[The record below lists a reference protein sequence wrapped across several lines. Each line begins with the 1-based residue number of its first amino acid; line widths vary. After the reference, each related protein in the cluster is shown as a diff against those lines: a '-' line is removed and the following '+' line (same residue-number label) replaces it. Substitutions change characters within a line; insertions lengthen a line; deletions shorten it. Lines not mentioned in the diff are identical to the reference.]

1 MRLRCITWNLA
12 AINNN
17 PFEYWITHHDA
28 AYNELMAKA
37 AAYIK
42 NDPGVPVST
51 VFTDEMFE
59 ELKSNLLK
67 KYDEPAVAAT
77 EKIWR
82 DDYSSRLT
90 VKSFLKDKELGA
102 KRLTSMPDRVTNTI
116 VGGGATACRP
126 TVINCYEGGDLS
138 SIPLWWNQWKCFMFE
153 EPHNA
158 AERLVPIKK
167 AKYPAITDHEES
179 ISLPLQTLCLAI
191 FDAVM
196 VDMMN
201 RIAPATWQNLRAEI
215 SNALN
220 KQKWPRTTEILSK
233 SYADADVM
241 FLQEVS
247 AAYVEDL
254 AHSQFGASHHIVRP
268 AKLGKRDQNSV
279 ILARREVFAEAPV
292 VVEPETPISGVGAGD
307 LLLARATLGDQDVYL
322 ASFHGDTN
330 GLLSLPVVK
339 TVAHLV
345 ADKTAIFGLDAN
357 THVAHIEG
365 KKQGRDDFMSACEE
379 LGFTYVHDG
388 TTTYNARTYLQPQLH
403 KACTREEFAR
413 KGDVNPKDAILYCG
427 VVSSHADAAKDN
439 TGEMSYVED
448 TPLPSMTFPSDHAIL
463 RTIVNIT
470 L

>member
-28 AYNELMAKA
+28 AYNELMSKA
-37 AAYIK
+37 AQYIK
-42 NDPGVPVST
+42 NDKGVPVST
-51 VFTDEMFE
+51 VFTDEMFA
-59 ELKSNLLK
+59 ELKTHLLQ
-67 KYDEPAVAAT
+67 KYDAPAVEAT

-82 DDYSSRLT
+82 EDYSSRLT
-90 VKSFLKDKELGA
+90 IESFLKDKELGA

-116 VGGGATACRP
+116 VASDTACRP

-138 SIPLWWNQWKCFMFE
+138 SMDAWWDQWKTFMFE
-153 EPHNA
+153 EPHKA
-158 AERLVPIKK
+158 ADRLVPINKS
-167 AKYPAITDHEES
+167 KYPAITEHEAG
-179 ISLPLQTLCLAI
+179 ISLPLQALCLAI

-196 VDMMN
+196 VDMMH

-215 SNALN
+215 ANALN
-220 KQKWPRTTEILSK
+220 KRKWPRTTEILTD

-247 AAYVEDL
+247 AAYISDL
-254 AHSQFGASHHIVRP
+254 ASSPFGASHHIVSP

-279 ILARREVFAEAPV
+279 ILARREVFPNAPV
-292 VVEPETPISGVGAGD
+292 EVALGEEIKGVGAGD
-307 LLLARATLGDQDVYL
+307 LLVAQTKLGDEDVYL

-330 GLLSLPVVK
+330 GLLSIPVVEAVARFVHGK
-339 TVAHLV
+339 T
-345 ADKTAIFGLDAN
+345 TIFGLDAN
-357 THVAHIEG
+357 THALHVEG
-365 KKQGRDDFMSACEE
+365 KKQGVDEFVAACANLK
-379 LGFTYVHDG
+379 LGCIQDG
-388 TTTYNARTYLQPQLH
+388 ITTYNARTFLQPQLH
-403 KACTREEFAR
+403 KACTREEFLK

-427 VVSSHADAAKDN
+427 LASSHADVAKDN
-439 TGEMSYVED
+439 SGDMSYEGD

-463 RTIVNIT
+463 RAIVNVT